1 MEPVNRELETIAKI
15 LGFLAKVDGKYTPGK
30 VNKLMKK
37 LGYDKMTYDE
47 LSVSIKQIKEDSQLY
62 KAFEDSFEGRD
73 TDVESANQ
81 EVVDDDG
88 LGIAIST
95 ATVERELDKSAVRN
109 YRKAQRQGGAQQYL
123 ANMIRSGLKD
133 TLSHLDP
140 VAVDTSYFN
149 SKSTEDG
156 KTILAFVTDW
166 HIGATV
172 NGVNNNYYNLDIA
185 KARMKEYTIN
195 LLAQINS
202 VKPERV
208 VILHGGDFVEA
219 VDHRNVNQ
227 AFDAQL
233 NATEQLSEATR
244 MFIELI
250 DSVTATGVKTTVG
263 LVGGNHDRFT
273 SNKKEA
279 IYNDNLAYNILDIVK
294 LMQETGHWDENP
306 LEIIDNSHDI
316 YSLELP
322 IYDKTIRLV
331 HGDFL
336 KRGDYKIAS
345 QIKDHPINMLL
356 YGHLHSFKVVQ
367 EDANQLSIMAGSL
380 QGNNSYSKQLGT
392 PDSRANQL
400 ILTFIKGAQ
409 VPLILPVFFEA

>member
-47 LSVSIKQIKEDSQLY
+47 LSVSIKRIKEDSQLY

-123 ANMIRSGLKD
+123 ASVIRSGLKD
-133 TLSHLDP
+133 TLTHLDP
-140 VAVDTSYFN
+140 VVVDDKELMKPVTQ
-149 SKSTEDG
+149 
-156 KTILAFVTDW
+156 KTIVAFVTDW

-172 NGVNNNYYNLDIA
+172 HGVNGNDYNLDIA
-185 KARMKEYTIN
+185 KARMKEYTET
-195 LLAQINS
+195 LLKQIKRKN
-202 VKPERV
+202 PERV

-219 VDHRNVNQ
+219 VDHRNINQ

-250 DSVTATGVKTTVG
+250 DAVVTTGTKVTVG

-279 IYNDNLAYNILDIVK
+279 IYNDNLAYNVLDVVK
-294 LMQETGHWDENP
+294 LMKETGHWDNNQ
-306 LEIIDNSHDI
+306 LEIIDNSHDV

-322 IYDKTIRLV
+322 IYGKTIRLV

-336 KRGDYKIAS
+336 KRGDYKITS

-367 EDANQLSIMAGSL
+367 EDINQLSIMAGSL

-400 ILTFIKGAQ
+400 ILTFDEGEQ
-409 VPLILPVFFEA
+409 VPLIQPVFFEV

>member
-1 MEPVNRELETIAKI
+1 
-15 LGFLAKVDGKYTPGK
+15 
-30 VNKLMKK
+30 
-37 LGYDKMTYDE
+37 
-47 LSVSIKQIKEDSQLY
+47 
-62 KAFEDSFEGRD
+62 
-73 TDVESANQ
+73 
-81 EVVDDDG
+81 
-88 LGIAIST
+88 
-95 ATVERELDKSAVRN
+95 
-109 YRKAQRQGGAQQYL
+109 
-123 ANMIRSGLKD
+123 MIRSGLKD
-133 TLSHLDP
+133 TLTHLDP
-140 VAVDTSYFN
+140 VVVDDKELMKPVTQ
-149 SKSTEDG
+149 
-156 KTILAFVTDW
+156 KTIVAFVTDW

-172 NGVNNNYYNLDIA
+172 HGVNGNDYNLDIA
-185 KARMKEYTIN
+185 KARMKEYTET
-195 LLAQINS
+195 LLKQIKRKN
-202 VKPERV
+202 PERV

-219 VDHRNVNQ
+219 VDHRNINQ

-250 DSVTATGVKTTVG
+250 DSVVTTGTKVTVG

-279 IYNDNLAYNILDIVK
+279 IYNDNLAYNVLDIVK
-294 LMQETGHWDENP
+294 LMQETGHWDNNQ
-306 LEIIDNSHDI
+306 LDIIDNSHDV

-322 IYDKTIRLV
+322 IYSKTIRLV

-367 EDANQLSIMAGSL
+367 EDINQLSIMAGSL

-400 ILTFIKGAQ
+400 ILTFDEWEQ
-409 VPLILPVFFEA
+409 VPLIQPVFFEV

>member
-47 LSVSIKQIKEDSQLY
+47 LSVSIKRIKEDSQLY

-133 TLSHLDP
+133 TLTHLDP
-140 VAVDTSYFN
+140 VVVDDKELMKPVTQ
-149 SKSTEDG
+149 
-156 KTILAFVTDW
+156 KTIVAFVTDW

-172 NGVNNNYYNLDIA
+172 HGVNGNDYNLDIA
-185 KARMKEYTIN
+185 KARMKEYTET
-195 LLAQINS
+195 LLKQIKRKN
-202 VKPERV
+202 PERV

-219 VDHRNVNQ
+219 VDHRNINQ

-250 DSVTATGVKTTVG
+250 DAVVTTGTKVTVG

-279 IYNDNLAYNILDIVK
+279 IYNDNLAYNVLDIVK
-294 LMQETGHWDENP
+294 LMQEMGHWDSNQ
-306 LEIIDNSHDI
+306 LDIIDNSHDV

-322 IYDKTIRLV
+322 IYGKTIRLV

-367 EDANQLSIMAGSL
+367 EDINQLSIMAGSL

-400 ILTFIKGAQ
+400 ILTFDEWEQ
-409 VPLILPVFFEA
+409 VPLIQPVFFEV

>member
-1 MEPVNRELETIAKI
+1 MKPVNRELETIAKI

-133 TLSHLDP
+133 TLTHLDP
-140 VAVDTSYFN
+140 VVVDDKELMKPVTQ
-149 SKSTEDG
+149 
-156 KTILAFVTDW
+156 KTIVAFVTDW

-172 NGVNNNYYNLDIA
+172 HGVNGNDYNLDIA
-185 KARMKEYTIN
+185 KARMKEYTET
-195 LLAQINS
+195 LLKQIKRKN
-202 VKPERV
+202 PERV
-208 VILHGGDFVEA
+208 IILHGGDFVEA

-250 DSVTATGVKTTVG
+250 DAVVITGTKVTVG

-279 IYNDNLAYNILDIVK
+279 IYNDNLAYNVLDIVK
-294 LMQETGHWDENP
+294 LMQETGHWDSNQ
-306 LEIIDNSHDI
+306 LDIIDNSHDV

-322 IYDKTIRLV
+322 IYGKTIRLV

-336 KRGDYKIAS
+336 KRGDYKIPS

-356 YGHLHSFKVVQ
+356 YGHLHSFKAVQ
-367 EDANQLSIMAGSL
+367 EDINQLSIMAGSL

-400 ILTFIKGAQ
+400 ILTFDEREQ
-409 VPLILPVFFEA
+409 VPLIQPVFFEV